1 MTNADGS
8 ADIPRPEGLVLA
20 PFRALRYDPDRV
32 DLAEVL
38 APPYD
43 VIDEQQQ
50 QELEARD
57 AANVVRLTLPRDEDG
72 ADSRYAVAG
81 RRLREWRDQGLLQP
95 DDEPA
100 LYVYEEQAP
109 PADGT
114 AHVQRGL
121 VGALGLT
128 PAEDGI
134 VLPHEN
140 TMAGPVADR
149 LALMGAVEAD
159 LEPIFLV
166 YDGGGAASRLVA
178 DVGAEEPVVDVTT
191 PDGVRHRLWAVTDAA
206 TLADVERDLAGRRA
220 VIADGHH
227 RYATFLRYQAD
238 RHAAGD
244 GAGAWDLG
252 LALLVDGSAF
262 GPQVHAIHRV
272 VPGLPAAEAAERARR
287 GFTVTEIAGGVDA
300 ALESLAKA
308 GMAGTALVVTDGSA
322 SWLLSEPD
330 AAALAAALPAD
341 RSDAWR
347 SLDVTVAHLFLI
359 RDLWGLE
366 DREDIVDF
374 KHDVPAAVAA
384 AQATG
389 GCALLLNPTPVADVA
404 AVAAA
409 GDRMPRKSTLFV
421 PKPATGLLIRAFA
434 DAD

>member
-1 MTNADGS
+1 VSNADDS
-8 ADIPRPEGLVLA
+8 AGIPRPDGLVLA
-20 PFRALRYDPDRV
+20 PFRALRYDSDRV
-32 DLAEVL
+32 DLARVL

-43 VIDEQQQ
+43 VIDADAQA
-50 QELEARD
+50 ELEARD
-57 AANVVRLTLPRDEDG
+57 PANVVRLTLPRDYET
-72 ADSRYAVAG
+72 AG
-81 RRLREWRDQGLLQP
+81 RLLAEWRASGVLRP

-109 PADGT
+109 SADGT
-114 AHVQRGL
+114 GHVQRGL

-178 DVGAEEPVVDVTT
+178 DVGSQEPVVDVST
-191 PDGVRHRLWAVTDAA
+191 PDELRHRLWAVTDPGVLAEVAA
-206 TLADVERDLAGRRA
+206 DLSTRRA

-238 RHAAGD
+238 RHKAGD
-244 GAGAWDLG
+244 GPGAWDLG

-272 VPGLPAAEAAERARR
+272 VPGLSVADAAERARA
-287 GFTVTEIAGGVDA
+287 GFRVDEVTGGVDE
-300 ALESLAKA
+300 ALEQLAKA
-308 GMAGTALVVTDGSA
+308 GVRGASYVVTDGEQSF
-322 SWLLSEPD
+322 LLSEPD
-330 AAALAAALPAD
+330 AVGLSAALPAE
-341 RSDAWR
+341 RSAAWR
-347 SLDVTVAHLFLI
+347 LLDVTIAHLYLI
-359 RDLWGLE
+359 RALWGLE
-366 DREDIVDF
+366 DREGVVDF
-374 KHDVPAAVAA
+374 AHDVPEAIALARTA
-384 AQATG
+384 G

-434 DAD
+434 DAN